1 MKVAIN
7 LSDFKSY
14 QDTLLMLNHIAQ
26 KVEKLYILTNQWEEF
41 PQSIEK
47 SSHLE
52 IIAFPKAKFR
62 TLAIE
67 WLFEHCLSV
76 PLEDRIDIVHD
87 FFGHL
92 CRFFEEAKMMKDRRF
107 RTLNTQRTSN
117 TAWFELV
124 RPLGFELDQS
134 YVQQRIISLWRD
146 LRLFKQADHIV
157 VLGPGHDQ
165 EIISHYGVP
174 NHHVSWFPSEID
186 LRKFL
191 PDFESAIEAKV
202 VLYTGRIFR
211 NKGLE
216 DAFAVMFALKDQ
228 IPDLKFV
235 LIGEV
240 PFFERKW
247 FESQMTE
254 SRNLGL
260 EVVHLLHMPREH
272 LIRYYQTSGVYLF
285 PSLFEGSPR
294 SVREAIACG
303 LPAVLSDIPGHRGID
318 PEEGFVRFFPVRDR
332 EAMKRQVL
340 LQIEENLSDLDGRR
354 LRAQR
359 GIDWLMN
366 NHHPERVADRYC
378 RLYGELLAREI

>member
-1 MKVAIN
+1 
-7 LSDFKSY
+7 
-14 QDTLLMLNHIAQ
+14 
-26 KVEKLYILTNQWEEF
+26 
-41 PQSIEK
+41 
-47 SSHLE
+47 
-52 IIAFPKAKFR
+52 
-62 TLAIE
+62 
-67 WLFEHCLSV
+67 
-76 PLEDRIDIVHD
+76 
-87 FFGHL
+87 
-92 CRFFEEAKMMKDRRF
+92 MMKDRRF